1 MTTPSR
7 PEPAVAEGDNPDLFD
22 YELLRNYLGFVA
34 GAAVRRKFLA
44 LGVFVGI
51 LGLTVGAL
59 KVLPKTYHVECK
71 LLAQRTHVLQRQK
84 ELQVEL
90 GSLRQLRRIEDIAA
104 QHLGLRPPQAAQ
116 VIYVRPGQQHGVGQR
131 RE

>member
-1 MTTPSR
+1 MARPPQAALTAPLMSR
-7 PEPAVAEGDNPDLFD
+7 GRA
-22 YELLRNYLGFVA
+22 
-34 GAAVRRKFLA
+34 RRIASRHVGLA
-44 LGVFVGI
+44 LLLSASMVLGGI
-51 LGLTVGAL
+51 LLYLWPQARLVSLG
-59 KVLPKTYHVECK
+59 YRQSK
-71 LLAQRTHVLQRQK
+71 LLAQRTQVGQRQK

-116 VIYVRPGQQHGVGQR
+116 VIYVRPGQQPVAGQR

>member
-1 MTTPSR
+1 MARPPQAAPTALLMSR
-7 PEPAVAEGDNPDLFD
+7 GRA
-22 YELLRNYLGFVA
+22 
-34 GAAVRRKFLA
+34 RRIASRHVGLA
-44 LGVFVGI
+44 LLLSASMVLGGI
-51 LGLTVGAL
+51 LLYLWPQVRLVSLGYRQST
-59 KVLPKTYHVECK
+59 
-71 LLAQRTHVLQRQK
+71 LLAQRTQMGQRQK

-116 VIYVRPGQQHGVGQR
+116 VIYVRPGQQPVAGQR

>member
-1 MTTPSR
+1 MPHPPQAASTAPLMSR
-7 PEPAVAEGDNPDLFD
+7 GRA
-22 YELLRNYLGFVA
+22 
-34 GAAVRRKFLA
+34 RRIASRHVGLA
-44 LGVFVGI
+44 LLLSAIMVLGGI
-51 LGLTVGAL
+51 LLYLWPQMRLLSLG
-59 KVLPKTYHVECK
+59 YRQSK
-71 LLAQRTHVLQRQK
+71 LLAQRAHVLQRQK

-116 VIYVRPGQQHGVGQR
+116 VIYVRPGQQHVVGNR